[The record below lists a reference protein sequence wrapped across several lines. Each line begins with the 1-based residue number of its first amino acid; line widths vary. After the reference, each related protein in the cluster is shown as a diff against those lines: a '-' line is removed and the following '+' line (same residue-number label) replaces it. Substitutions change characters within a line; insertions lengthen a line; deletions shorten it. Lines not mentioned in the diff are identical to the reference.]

1 MEHKENEM
9 ERNISFAERV
19 ISKVRN
25 ILDKYMEGFAGYDEL
40 KKFMD
45 DDNNLYDSNGLPT
58 EEYKKKIA
66 EVEEYVKK
74 TSIDSTIS
82 SMTSHDET
90 DAEVIKGI
98 LEFVDRRKE
107 VIRKYTDEENLY
119 GEDFNAENFLNNMLD
134 KYAENQEERKQR
146 RHAAALQTGR
156 TGTAGPGYRPHAM
169 AQPRCRHSRKRAGRQ
184 CQRHRNRLQEQSRKK
199 HHHHHPVREEQ

>member
-58 EEYKKKIA
+58 EEYQKKIA

-82 SMTSHDET
+82 SMISHDEI
-90 DAEVIKGI
+90 DAEVVKGI

-134 KYAENQEERKQR
+134 KYAENQEERKQILEIMETM
-146 RHAAALQTGR
+146 AEKDTLNAL
-156 TGTAGPGYRPHAM
+156 
-169 AQPRCRHSRKRAGRQ
+169 
-184 CQRHRNRLQEQSRKK
+184 
-199 HHHHHPVREEQ
+199 EEESVKEGFKSMINYKDK

>member
-9 ERNISFAERV
+9 ERNISCAERV

-134 KYAENQEERKQR
+134 KYAENQEERKQILEIMETM
-146 RHAAALQTGR
+146 AEKDTLNAL
-156 TGTAGPGYRPHAM
+156 
-169 AQPRCRHSRKRAGRQ
+169 
-184 CQRHRNRLQEQSRKK
+184 
-199 HHHHHPVREEQ
+199 EEESVKEGFKSMINYKDK